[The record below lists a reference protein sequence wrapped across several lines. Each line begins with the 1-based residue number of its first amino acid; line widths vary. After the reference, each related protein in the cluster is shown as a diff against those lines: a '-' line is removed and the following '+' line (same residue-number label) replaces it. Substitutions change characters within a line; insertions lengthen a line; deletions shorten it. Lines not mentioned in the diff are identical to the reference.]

1 MSDVQ
6 VVVHAD
12 ADVLAAAVA
21 ARLLTALVDAQASRG
36 SASVVLTGG
45 GVGTAVLR
53 FVHDSPARDAVDWSR
68 VDIWWG
74 DERWVPA
81 GDPQRNDLAA
91 REALLDALPLDPARV
106 HPFPASD
113 GPHPDPESAAAAY
126 AAELATAGPAAAF
139 DVLLLGVGEEAL
151 GEGRTLAEMVEALRK
166 AGEYGEGEAARAT
179 AEAIIERNR
188 RVTHRSTRERGDGR
202 VFEVVSDPTP
212 GGGFVVTYTDVTE
225 DRRIRA
231 ELERRLEAASADCPV
246 LIVRAGDY
254 IGADA
259 RSSWFASSMVRAGR
273 PVRRLINPGKGVGHS
288 WAYLPDLA
296 EAFAALLAMPERLR
310 RFERVQFEGIWD
322 ADGTLV
328 PDIIRAIVGRDLPEH
343 RFPWWLMRLLAP
355 FGGFPA
361 AVRDVEPYWRHPV
374 RMDNRRLI
382 ELLGAE
388 PHTPVET
395 ALRDTLHAM
404 GCLDDAAAASRPAR
418 A

>member
-1 MSDVQ
+1 MTDQPILMLGIGGTIGSHIARALLVRGRRLRALVRNRAAAEAKWPGAAIEWIEGDAMDRATVIRAAAG
-6 VVVHAD
+6 VDTIVHA
-12 ADVLAAAVA
+12 V
-21 ARLLTALVDAQASRG
+21 
-36 SASVVLTGG
+36 
-45 GVGTAVLR
+45 
-53 FVHDSPARDAVDWSR
+53 SPAGYQN
-68 VDIWWG
+68 WG
-74 DERWVPA
+74 TLV
-81 GDPQRNDLAA
+81 
-91 REALLDALPLDPARV
+91 LPMIDNSIA
-106 HPFPASD
+106 
-113 GPHPDPESAAAAY
+113 
-126 AAELATAGPAAAF
+126 
-139 DVLLLGVGEEAL
+139 
-151 GEGRTLAEMVEALRK
+151 
-166 AGEYGEGEAARAT
+166 AARAAGGARIVLPGT
-179 AEAIIERNR
+179 IYNFDPALTPVIDEAAPQVPR
-188 RVTHRSTRERGDGR
+188 
-202 VFEVVSDPTP
+202 
-212 GGGFVVTYTDVTE
+212 TE
-225 DRRIRA
+225 KGRIRA